1 MLATILKSN
10 HSFVIIIIL
19 IIGTALWGFTL
30 LEPPMPLSVSITEM
44 PLYTSIFQLLSKNR
58 VLFAIIS
65 FAIVLTQG
73 FLLIGFNKKH
83 ILISNRT
90 FLPAF
95 FYIFIT
101 GSIVLCQAFS
111 PVLLGGFFI
120 FYAIDFLFR
129 TYRIDYAL
137 NEIYMSGFLIAI
149 ASFFWAPFIY
159 FIILLFISLI
169 IMRTFNLREWIIALL
184 GFVTPLFFMFVIYYV
199 FVPEQDSLNLLYFVI
214 SELTISENLI
224 HIDMPYYVF
233 FSFLILLILVTS
245 IKIIGN
251 YQSKKIKTR
260 KYFEINWWY
269 FFVAILLFAV
279 LKRSSLD
286 IIYLVALPV
295 SFLLTEFF
303 YSVRSKTV
311 LNIILLLLFCC
322 SLFIQIKA
330 HL

>member
-10 HSFVIIIIL
+10 HSFVIIIVL

-30 LEPPMPLSVSITEM
+30 LEPPMSSFGSINEM
-44 PLYTSIFQLLSKNR
+44 PIYTYIFQLLSKNR
-58 VLFAIIS
+58 ILFVIIS

-73 FLLIGFNKKH
+73 FLLIGLNKKH

-101 GSIVLCQAFS
+101 GSIILTQTFS

-149 ASFFWAPFIY
+149 ASFFWAPFVY

-169 IMRTFNLREWIIALL
+169 IMRTFILREWIIALL
-184 GFVTPLFFMFVIYYV
+184 GFLTPLFFMFVIYYV
-199 FVPEQDSLNLLYFVI
+199 FIPEQDSLNLLYFII
-214 SELTISENLI
+214 SELTISENII
-224 HIDMPYYVF
+224 HLDLSYYVF
-233 FSFLILLILVTS
+233 FGFLFLLIMVTS

-251 YQSKKIKTR
+251 YQNKKIKTR

-286 IIYLVALPV
+286 LIYLVALPV

>member
-1 MLATILKSN
+1 MLATTLKSN

-19 IIGTALWGFTL
+19 IIGTALWGYTL
-30 LEPPMPLSVSITEM
+30 FEPPMLSSGSITEM
-44 PLYTSIFQLLSKNR
+44 PLYTFIFQLLSINR
-58 VLFAIIS
+58 ILLFIIS

-101 GSIVLCQAFS
+101 GSIVLTHTFS

-149 ASFFWAPFIY
+149 ASFFWAPFVY
-159 FIILLFISLI
+159 FLILLFISLI
-169 IMRTFNLREWIIALL
+169 IMRTFIIREWIIALL
-184 GFVTPLFFMFVIYYV
+184 GFLTPLFFMFVIYYV
-199 FVPEQDSLNLLYFVI
+199 FIPEQDSLNLFYFVI
-214 SELTISENLI
+214 SELTVPENIIRLEI
-224 HIDMPYYVF
+224 PYYLF
-233 FSFLILLILVTS
+233 FGFLFLLIIVTS

-286 IIYLVALPV
+286 MIYLVALPV

-322 SLFIQIKA
+322 SVFIQIKA

>member
-1 MLATILKSN
+1 MPATIFKSN
-10 HSFVIIIIL
+10 HSFVIIFIL
-19 IIGTALWGFTL
+19 IIGTALWGFSL
-30 LEPPMPLSVSITEM
+30 LEPPMLSLGAITEM
-44 PLYTSIFQLLSKNR
+44 PLYTYIFELLSNNR
-58 VLFAIIS
+58 ILFVIIS

-101 GSIVLCQAFS
+101 GSIVLTQTFS

-120 FYAIDFLFR
+120 FYSIDFMFR

-137 NEIYMSGFLIAI
+137 NEIYMSGFFIAI
-149 ASFFWAPFIY
+149 ASLFWAPFIY

-169 IMRTFNLREWIIALL
+169 IMRTFILREWIIALL
-184 GFVTPLFFMFVIYYV
+184 GFLTPLFFMFVIYYV
-199 FVPEQDSLNLLYFVI
+199 FIPEQNSLELLYFII
-214 SELTISENLI
+214 SELTVPENIIHLNIS
-224 HIDMPYYVF
+224 YYVF
-233 FSFLILLILVTS
+233 FSFLILLIIVAS
-245 IKIIGN
+245 IKVIGN

-269 FFVAILLFAV
+269 FFVAILLFAF
-279 LKRSSLD
+279 LKRSSLEMV
-286 IIYLVALPV
+286 YLVALPV

-303 YSVRSKTV
+303 YSVRSKTI
-311 LNIILLLLFCC
+311 LNIILFLLFCC